1 MSKKHYILT
10 AVTLG
15 SIAAVAAGVIGLT
28 NLLTKDRIAK
38 NEQKR
43 IQSGIKEIFGD
54 DAEILNEFKI
64 SDKKYEY
71 LVYGYKVKTSDSDLD
86 RYAIRTLGSNMYGK
100 ISLIVGVF
108 ENTSSDFVFGK
119 LSVVV
124 DEQTYASTLED
135 EYIDVINGDSSKIDD
150 VNCGATYGA
159 KLVRSMIEMT
169 VSYAN
174 DVLGAE

>member
-28 NLLTKDRIAK
+28 NLITKDRIAK
-38 NEQKR
+38 NEQIR
-43 IQSGIKEIFGD
+43 IQNGIKEVFGKD
-54 DAEILNEFKI
+54 SEILNEFKI
-64 SDKKYEY
+64 SDKNYEY
-71 LVYGYKVKTSDSDLD
+71 LVYGYEVKNETDNLSG
-86 RYAIRTLGSNMYGK
+86 YAIRTLGSNMYGK
-100 ISLIVGVF
+100 ISLIVGVYDNST
-108 ENTSSDFVFGK
+108 EYVFGK

-135 EYIDVINGDSSKIDD
+135 EYINVINGDSSKIDD
-150 VNCGATYGA
+150 VSCGATYGA
-159 KLVRSMIEMT
+159 KLVRNMIEMT

>member
-28 NLLTKDRIAK
+28 NLLTKDRIAL

-43 IQSGIKEIFGD
+43 IQNGIKEIFGD
-54 DAEILNEFKI
+54 EAEILNKFKI
-64 SDKKYEY
+64 SDKKYDY
-71 LVYGYKVKTSDSDLD
+71 LVYGYQVKANEKEDN
-86 RYAIRTLGSNMYGK
+86 YAIRTLGSNMYGK
-100 ISLIVGVF
+100 ISLLVGVIKDTEF
-108 ENTSSDFVFGK
+108 KFSS

-150 VNCGATYGA
+150 VSCGATYGA

-174 DVLGAE
+174 TVLGAE

>member
-28 NLLTKDRIAK
+28 NLITKDRIAK
-38 NEQKR
+38 NEQIR
-43 IQSGIKEIFGD
+43 IQNGIKEVFGKD
-54 DAEILNEFKI
+54 SEILNEFKI
-64 SDKKYEY
+64 SDKNYEY
-71 LVYGYKVKTSDSDLD
+71 LVYGYEVKNETDNLSG
-86 RYAIRTLGSNMYGK
+86 YAIRTLGSNMYGK
-100 ISLIVGVF
+100 ISLIVGVYDNST
-108 ENTSSDFVFGK
+108 EYVFGK

-150 VNCGATYGA
+150 VSCGATYGA

-174 DVLGAE
+174 TVLGAE

>member
-28 NLLTKDRIAK
+28 NLITKDRIAK
-38 NEQKR
+38 NEQIR
-43 IQSGIKEIFGD
+43 IQNGIKEVFGKD
-54 DAEILNEFKI
+54 SEILNEFKI
-64 SDKKYEY
+64 SDKNYEY
-71 LVYGYKVKTSDSDLD
+71 LVYGYEVKNETDNLSG
-86 RYAIRTLGSNMYGK
+86 YAIRTLGSNMYGK
-100 ISLIVGVF
+100 ISLIVGVYDNST
-108 ENTSSDFVFGK
+108 EYVFGK

-150 VNCGATYGA
+150 VSCGATYGA

>member
-28 NLLTKDRIAK
+28 NLITKDRIAK

-43 IQSGIKEIFGD
+43 IQNGIKEIFGSS
-54 DAEILNEFKI
+54 AEILNEFKI
-64 SDKKYEY
+64 SDKNYEY
-71 LVYGYKVKTSDSDLD
+71 LVYGYEVKNEADNLEG
-86 RYAIRTLGSNMYGK
+86 YAIRTLGSNMYGK

-108 ENTSSDFVFGK
+108 DNSTEYVFGK

-150 VNCGATYGA
+150 VSCGATYGA

>member
-1 MSKKHYILT
+1 
-10 AVTLG
+10 
-15 SIAAVAAGVIGLT
+15 
-28 NLLTKDRIAK
+28 
-38 NEQKR
+38 
-43 IQSGIKEIFGD
+43 
-54 DAEILNEFKI
+54 
-64 SDKKYEY
+64 
-71 LVYGYKVKTSDSDLD
+71 
-86 RYAIRTLGSNMYGK
+86 MYGK

-150 VNCGATYGA
+150 VSCGATYGA